1 MNFVSATDIVTI
13 KLPTDVDPNSAV
25 FQALVDAVSSQ
36 VVTRLTPVID
46 TVASNSLHVMY
57 QVRLA
62 MI

>member
-1 MNFVSATDIVTI
+1 MGVGPPRIDAVHQCAMF
-13 KLPTDVDPNSAV
+13 DPDSAV